1 MTHNV
6 QRWTYKLSSTCA
18 MAEECVGEKRV
29 VEKRGRARERRGRD
43 GGHGV
48 DKAVLFLIYVLL

>member
-1 MTHNV
+1 MLMFSDGHINSTLHV
-6 QRWTYKLSSTCA
+6 QQQKSA
-18 MAEECVGEKRV
+18 FEKSEWG
-29 VEKRGRARERRGRD
+29 EKRGRARERRGRD